1 MHFDITTILAVLATS
16 LISPTVLAF
25 FTNRARR
32 AENQALAEIR
42 KVEKQS
48 DWDRE
53 DEVADRAKLTAELLV
68 ENNERVAR
76 TSKETNLKLDQIHTL
91 VNSNMTAAMRAE
103 LEATIQKL
111 KLMREIVARDKADN
125 IKVLP
130 EALKAIADVEI
141 KIGELTATLNDRLRQ
156 TQIAEEKLHAS
167 QT

>member
-1 MHFDITTILAVLATS
+1 MHFDITTILAVIATS
-16 LISPTVLAF
+16 LISPSVLAY

-32 AENQALAEIR
+32 ADKKL
-42 KVEKQS
+42 
-48 DWDRE
+48 DWARE
-53 DEVADRAKLTAELLV
+53 DDVAERAKQTARLLV

-125 IKVLP
+125 ITVLP
-130 EALKAIADVEI
+130 EALRAIKDVEM

-156 TQIAEEKLHAS
+156 TEIAEEKLQQQQQQQYNPS
-167 QT
+167 RRD

>member
-1 MHFDITTILAVLATS
+1 MHFDLTTILAVLATS
-16 LISPTVLAF
+16 LISPTVLSY

-32 AENQALAEIR
+32 ADKKL
-42 KVEKQS
+42 
-48 DWDRE
+48 DWARE
-53 DEVADRAKLTAELLV
+53 DDVAERAKKTAELLV

-130 EALKAIADVEI
+130 EALRAIKDVEL

-156 TQIAEEKLHAS
+156 TEIAEEKLQQQQ
-167 QT
+167 QTIPSRRD

>member
-1 MHFDITTILAVLATS
+1 MHFDLTTILAVVATS
-16 LISPTVLAF
+16 LISPTILAY

-32 AENQALAEIR
+32 ADKKL
-42 KVEKQS
+42 
-48 DWDRE
+48 DWQRE
-53 DEVADRAKLTAELLV
+53 DEVAARAKRTAELLV
-68 ENNERVAR
+68 ENNERVAK
-76 TSKETNLKLDQIHTL
+76 TAKETNLKLDQIHTL

-111 KLMREIVARDKADN
+111 QLMREIVARDKADN

>member
-1 MHFDITTILAVLATS
+1 M
-16 LISPTVLAF
+16 
-25 FTNRARR
+25 
-32 AENQALAEIR
+32 
-42 KVEKQS
+42 
-48 DWDRE
+48 
-53 DEVADRAKLTAELLV
+53 LV
-68 ENNERVAR
+68 ENNERVAK
-76 TSKETNLKLDQIHTL
+76 TAKETNLKLDQIHTL

-125 IKVLP
+125 IRVLP
-130 EALKAIADVEI
+130 EALRAIRDVET